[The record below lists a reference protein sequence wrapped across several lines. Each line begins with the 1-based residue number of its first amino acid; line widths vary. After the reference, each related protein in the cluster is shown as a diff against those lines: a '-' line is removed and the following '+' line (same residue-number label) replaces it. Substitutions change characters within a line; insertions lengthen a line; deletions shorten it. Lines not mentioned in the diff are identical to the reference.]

1 MDAEAWLIKLAKF
14 IEQSDWE
21 ALSELRRSTNQ
32 AFASNMDH
40 DGLQVFYDKV
50 IRTGLDDS
58 KHDDVK
64 ILSTEKYQSELA
76 EVFRLAKGKIPV
88 LNSVK
93 GVYFEYFFDGGDS
106 CTGNLFLCTEYSDN
120 NDSWGSEFEKGGFI
134 AGPSV
139 FEFLNFDP
147 EFEWENLPRSVGEE
161 YVNGVLL
168 ALCLEE
174 WAKSEIQGLPF
185 GFANHDQEMV
195 RAPAN

>member
-76 EVFRLAKGKIPV
+76 EAFRLAKGKIPA
-88 LNSVK
+88 LNGVK

-120 NDSWGSEFEKGGFI
+120 NDFWGSEFEKDGFI

-147 EFEWENLPRSVGEE
+147 EFEWENLPRFVGEE

-168 ALCLEE
+168 ALCC
-174 WAKSEIQGLPF
+174 EIQGLPF